1 MTTYKNGEYHIWTDG
16 RPVALSQ
23 TINRGQMTWLKNDN
37 TLVDDAAAGQA
48 AYPFGI
54 AIEDLTAGKM
64 GTVVKL
70 GIVLALAKDS
80 ETIAVGDLITVDAT
94 TGKFE
99 VAATTELVCGIARS
113 ATTGGTGELFELELV
128 PSYRQAVP

>member
-1 MTTYKNGEYHIWTDG
+1 MTTYKNGENHIWTDG
-16 RPVALSQ
+16 RPVAAAQ
-23 TINRGQMTWLKNDN
+23 TILRGQMTWLKNDN
-37 TLVDDAAAGQA
+37 TLVDDEASGQA
-48 AYPFGI
+48 AYPFGV

-80 ETIAVGDLITVDAT
+80 ETIAVGDLITFSAT

-99 VAATTELVCGIARS
+99 VADTTERVCGIARS
-113 ATTGGTGELFELELV
+113 ATTGGTGELFELELFPTYIQKV
-128 PSYRQAVP
+128 P

>member
-1 MTTYKNGEYHIWTDG
+1 MTTYKNGENHIWTDG
-16 RPVALSQ
+16 RPVAAAQ
-23 TINRGQMTWLKNDN
+23 TILRGQMTWLKNDN
-37 TLVDDAAAGQA
+37 TLVDDEASGQA
-48 AYPFGI
+48 AYPFGV

-80 ETIAVGDLITVDAT
+80 ETIAVGDLITFSAT

-99 VAATTELVCGIARS
+99 VAATTERVCGIARS
-113 ATTGGTGELFELELV
+113 ATTGGTGELFELELF